1 MSELLRND
9 VDPVETREW
18 LQALESLLRE
28 EGPERARFIIDQLA
42 EQARKAGVDL
52 AATGK
57 GGSILTD
64 YINTIATSDEPAY
77 PGDKELERRIRAI
90 IRWNAVMIVLRA
102 SKKGLDLGGHMSSF
116 ASSATVYEVAFN
128 HFFRARN
135 EKDGGD
141 LVYFQGH
148 ISPGVYARAFVEG
161 RLTETQLDSFRQEVD
176 GQGLSSYP
184 HPKLMPT
191 FWQFPTVSM
200 GLGPIG
206 SIYQARFLKYLTDR
220 GLKDCSEQKV
230 YAFLGDGEM
239 DEPESKGAITVAVR
253 EKLDNLIF
261 VINCNLQRLDGP
273 VVGNGKVIHELEGLF
288 RGAGWE
294 VIKVIWGSKWDELLQ
309 KDTSGKL
316 LQLMNETVD
325 GDYQTFKSKNGAYVR
340 EHFFGKYP
348 ETAALVAD
356 WTDEQIFSLNR
367 GGHDPR
373 KVYAAFKKANETKG
387 KPVVILAKTIKGY
400 GMGEAAEGKNIAHQ
414 VKKMELDS
422 VRHLRDRFQV
432 PVADEQLEELPYLSF
447 EQGSAEWNYLHE
459 RRKALKG
466 YLPSRLPQTTVQLDI
481 PELSAFDA
489 LLGEQNREIS
499 TTMAFVRSLNVLLKD
514 KSVGQRIVPILA
526 DEARTFGM
534 EGLFRQIGIYSPHGQ
549 QYTPQDRDIVSYYK
563 EDKKGQI
570 LQDGINELGAMSSW
584 LAAATSYSTNDCPM
598 IPFYIYYSRFGFQRV
613 GDMCWAA
620 GDQQARGFLLGAT
633 SGRTTLNGEGLQHE
647 DGHSHILAGT
657 IPNCVSYDPSFAY
670 EVAVIIQ
677 DGLRRMYGDKPEN
690 IYYYITTL
698 NENYVHPAMPAG
710 AEEGIRKG
718 IYKLE
723 TVAGDKAKTAG
734 QELSVQLL
742 GCGSILNYA
751 RRAALIL
758 SDDYGIGSDVFS
770 VTSFN
775 ELARDGQDADR
786 WNMLHP
792 QSEPRVP
799 YIAQVLGKAPAIA
812 ATDYMKVYGDQVR
825 AFVPADSYRV
835 LGTDGFG
842 RSDSREN
849 LRRHFEVNEGYI
861 VVAALTELAKLGRI
875 DSALV
880 AQAIAKFGIDA
891 DKINPLYA

>member
-9 VDPVETREW
+9 VDPVETSEW

-28 EGPERARFIIDQLA
+28 EGPERARFIIDQLTA
-42 EQARKAGVDL
+42 QARKAGVDL
-52 AATGK
+52 ASQ
-57 GGSILTD
+57 GGSLLTD
-64 YINTIATSDEPAY
+64 YINTIATSDEPVY
-77 PGDKELERRIRAI
+77 PGNKELEKRIRSI
-90 IRWNAVMIVLRA
+90 IRWNAAMIVLRA

-116 ASSATVYEVAFN
+116 ASSATIYEVAFN

-135 EKDGGD
+135 DKDGGD

-161 RLTETQLDSFRQEVD
+161 RLSEAQLDSFRQEVD

-239 DEPESKGAITVAVR
+239 DEPESKGAITIAAR

-273 VVGNGKVIHELEGLF
+273 VVGNGKVINELEGLF
-288 RGAGWE
+288 RGAGWD

-309 KDTSGKL
+309 KDSSGKL
-316 LQLMNETVD
+316 LQLMNETLD

-373 KVYAAFKKANETKG
+373 KVYAAFKRANETKG
-387 KPVVILAKTIKGY
+387 KPTVILAKTIKGY
-400 GMGEAAEGKNIAHQ
+400 GMGDAAEGKNIAHQ

-432 PVADEQLEELPYLSF
+432 PVADEQLAELPYLSF

-459 RRKALKG
+459 RRTALKG
-466 YLPSRLPQTTVQLDI
+466 YLPSRLPQTTVKLDI
-481 PELSAFDA
+481 PELSAFEA

-570 LQDGINELGAMSSW
+570 LQDGINELGAISSW

-598 IPFYIYYSRFGFQRV
+598 IPFYIYYSMFGFQRV

-657 IPNCVSYDPSFAY
+657 IPNCVTYDPSFAY

-677 DGLRRMYGDKPEN
+677 DGLRRMYGDQPEN

-698 NENYVHPAMPAG
+698 NENYLHPAMPAG

-734 QELSVQLL
+734 KEVSVQLM
-742 GCGSILNYA
+742 GSGSILNYV
-751 RRAALIL
+751 RRAAVIL
-758 SDDYGIGSDVFS
+758 GEEYGIGSDVYS

-775 ELARDGQDADR
+775 ELTRDGQDADR

-799 YIAQVLGKAPAIA
+799 YIAQVMNQAPAIA
-812 ATDYMKVYGDQVR
+812 ATDYMKLYGEQVR
-825 AFVPADSYRV
+825 AFIPAQSYRV

-861 VVAALTELAKLGRI
+861 VVAALTELASLGQI
-875 DSALV
+875 DKALV